1 MNELLVRGDLV
12 LPDRVLEGGYL
23 AIEGGRINAVGVGT
37 PPPARTVVDASGKL
51 VFPGVDAQKSGGIRD
66 EMG

>member
-23 AIEGGRINAVGVGT
+23 AYASQAMTRASSKGYVQAPRRAFSISSS
-37 PPPARTVVDASGKL
+37 ARTTCSLRAHD
-51 VFPGVDAQKSGGIRD
+51 
-66 EMG
+66 